1 MPGICLFLS
10 PSWIRCK
17 MEWLSLEVVCLLD
30 VWKTHT
36 SCVAAMLTAKA
47 PKTVLINVGEGLGI
61 NKRFKTTGQLP
72 DKKLSRIIL
81 IFLITSSVMESWT
94 FGKRV
99 ALSAQL
105 RLLFFFFC
113 YKFFT
118 TVSDV
123 LRNYTTP
130 SLIWEKHPGENR
142 K

>member
-1 MPGICLFLS
+1 
-10 PSWIRCK
+10 
-17 MEWLSLEVVCLLD
+17 MEWLSLEVVCLLE
-30 VWKTHT
+30 VLKTHT

-61 NKRFKTTGQLP
+61 NKWIKTTGHTLTFLT
-72 DKKLSRIIL
+72 KKLVTCACGSRIIL
-81 IFLITSSVMESWT
+81 IFSASWT

-99 ALSAQL
+99 ALGAQL
-105 RLLFFFFC
+105 PVRLLFFFFC
-113 YKFFT
+113 NKFFT